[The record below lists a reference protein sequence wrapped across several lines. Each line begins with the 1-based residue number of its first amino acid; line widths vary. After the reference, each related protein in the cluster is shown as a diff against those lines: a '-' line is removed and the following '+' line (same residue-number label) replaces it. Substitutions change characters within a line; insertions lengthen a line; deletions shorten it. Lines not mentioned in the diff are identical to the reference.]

1 MKITVAV
8 EIGDRT
14 VAEQITT
21 KEDFRGDY
29 RSAVTECVT
38 RIELST
44 FGPHTDPEG
53 YSFDP
58 VLHMRPTT

>member
-1 MKITVAV
+1 VKITVAV

-14 VAEQITT
+14 VCEQVLT

-29 RSAVTECVT
+29 RAAVTECVT

-44 FGPHTDPEG
+44 FGPQFTEG
-53 YSFDP
+53 NSFDEQ
-58 VLHMRPTT
+58 LRMRPQS